1 MCVILY
7 KHKDPMPVHVRVIF
21 CKRQDT
27 RVKQH
32 TFSAILCTGNP
43 VPVCQIDGH
52 YLVGIQMDGWDQLV
66 SAAMVTHYFF
76 FRLACG
82 THMGWKRYI
91 AEYGAKGGASCC
103 PERLEVNNNSFFICG
118 NLFLLSWK

>member
-1 MCVILY
+1 
-7 KHKDPMPVHVRVIF
+7 MPVHVRVIF

-76 FRLACG
+76 FGSHVGPTWAGNATLLNMG
-82 THMGWKRYI
+82 PKVGPVVVLKGWK
-91 AEYGAKGGASCC
+91 
-103 PERLEVNNNSFFICG
+103 
-118 NLFLLSWK
+118 